1 MKSGYELVYG
11 GWLASGNW
19 RGELDFLEINTTV
32 KSNFGDWSYEIIDT
46 KNSSKVKKDHIY
58 QISLYSFLLKEAQ
71 GILPKNFYILLKDKK
86 KETVKLSEV
95 YELFLEQKSSFEK
108 FAKNDLNRKKLEK
121 VEKS

>member
-1 MKSGYELVYG
+1 MKNGYELVYG

-19 RGELDFLEINTTV
+19 RGELDLEINKTV

-46 KNSSKVKKDHIY
+46 KNTSKVKKDHIY

-86 KETVKLSEV
+86 KKSSELGEV
-95 YELFLEQKSSFEK
+95 YDILEQKLSFEK
-108 FAKNDLNRKKLEK
+108 FCKE
-121 VEKS
+121 